1 MYIYAYIYIYIYIS
15 YIYIYL
21 ALRKAA
27 NGLMLYLEYV
37 SACYNIA
44 EAYIGFYQKSVLK
57 RFS

>member
-1 MYIYAYIYIYIYIS
+1 MYIYTYIYIYIS
-15 YIYIYL
+15 VIYIYF